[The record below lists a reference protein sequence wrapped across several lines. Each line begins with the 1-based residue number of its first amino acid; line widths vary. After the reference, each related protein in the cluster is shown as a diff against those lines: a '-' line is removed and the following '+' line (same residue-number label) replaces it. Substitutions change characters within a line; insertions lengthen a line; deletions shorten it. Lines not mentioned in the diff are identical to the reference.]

1 MVFGPYNIPPQGVR
15 LPAFQFPVGIRWC
28 SDERVYNVVGK
39 VITAFQFPVGIRWCS
54 DSNQP
59 TAGNTSLVSFQFPV
73 GIRWC
78 SDFHPLNSGCLAYD
92 TFNSLWELDGV
103 RTLVTADP
111 KGGRITWAFNSLW
124 ELDGVRT
131 TRRGCTTSAPP
142 GTAFNSLWELD
153 GVRTCRNKGRR
164 FCSHPDFQFPVG
176 IRWCS
181 DKKG

>member
-59 TAGNTSLVSFQFPV
+59 TAGNTSSVSFQFPV

-78 SDFHPLNSGCLAYD
+78 SDERKMVSRFDSTCVFQFPVGIRWCSDLMLGQD
-92 TFNSLWELDGV
+92 GFIGPTTFNSLWELDGV
-103 RTLVTADP
+103 RTLAL
-111 KGGRITWAFNSLW
+111 GRGWVEAFSLSIPC
-124 ELDGVRT
+124 G
-131 TRRGCTTSAPP
+131 
-142 GTAFNSLWELD
+142 N
-153 GVRTCRNKGRR
+153 
-164 FCSHPDFQFPVG
+164 
-176 IRWCS
+176 
-181 DKKG
+181 